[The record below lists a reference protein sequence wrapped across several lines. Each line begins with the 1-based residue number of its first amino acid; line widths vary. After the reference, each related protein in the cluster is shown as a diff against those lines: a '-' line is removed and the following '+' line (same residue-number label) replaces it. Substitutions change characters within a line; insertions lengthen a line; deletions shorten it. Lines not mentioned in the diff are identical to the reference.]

1 MESDSFGTIQ
11 FNTKTGMVLYFYYTY
26 EASHSKLYDH
36 DNRDSD
42 NRMIE
47 CKLYILLLHF
57 KTRFSPVFLLV
68 IDCSPKDMVLNG
80 GIIREWSLL
89 RL

>member
-1 MESDSFGTIQ
+1 MAAERESRYNLLQTRLRLGFST
-11 FNTKTGMVLYFYYTY
+11 LW
-26 EASHSKLYDH
+26 
-36 DNRDSD
+36 SD
-42 NRMIE
+42 VVCLRMLGSE
-47 CKLYILLLHF
+47 LH
-57 KTRFSPVFLLV
+57 TLGPVFLLV